1 MQIYGTESI
10 LHKVETTHGVTLIE
24 IEEAFF
30 LHNGHWLIDDRGRN
44 KTTPPTVW
52 FIGETSSGRLLKIV
66 IIPYLDKGICVLRTA
81 YEPEL
86 TEVRLYEQNN

>member
-44 KTTPPTVW
+44 KTTPPTV
-52 FIGETSSGRLLKIV
+52 
-66 IIPYLDKGICVLRTA
+66 
-81 YEPEL
+81 
-86 TEVRLYEQNN
+86 